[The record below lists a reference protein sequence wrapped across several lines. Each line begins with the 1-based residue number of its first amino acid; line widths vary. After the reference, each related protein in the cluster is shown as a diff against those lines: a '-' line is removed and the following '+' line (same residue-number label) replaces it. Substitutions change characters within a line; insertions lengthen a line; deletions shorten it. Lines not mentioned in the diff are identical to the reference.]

1 MKTVILDK
9 STLGA
14 DIDLTP
20 IRILGETAEYET
32 SAPEQVAERIADAD
46 TIVTNKI
53 KLNASNLD
61 AAKNLKL
68 ICVAATGYDN
78 IDTEYCKSHGI
89 ALCNVPGYS
98 TDSVA
103 HLSVAMALDLCIH
116 MTEYRRF
123 VNSGSYTKSG
133 VANRLIPVYH
143 ELSALKWGVVGGGG
157 IGTKVAEI
165 AKAIGC
171 EVMVCRRKNEG
182 AFPLAD
188 IDTICREC
196 DIISLHIPLSDS
208 TRGLI
213 SRERI
218 DSMKNGAIVVN
229 TARGA
234 VCDEAALADAVLSGK
249 IALGCDVY
257 SVEPFDENH
266 PFNKILECDNALLTP
281 HMAWGA
287 AEARARCVRVISEN
301 MSAFYAGEFKNR
313 IV

>member
-157 IGTKVAEI
+157 IGLVMTGYIKLFRYHSAMGVILLIAAVVIIVDMLTNFLRKKVL
-165 AKAIGC
+165 
-171 EVMVCRRKNEG
+171 V
-182 AFPLAD
+182 
-188 IDTICREC
+188 
-196 DIISLHIPLSDS
+196 
-208 TRGLI
+208 
-213 SRERI
+213 
-218 DSMKNGAIVVN
+218 
-229 TARGA
+229 
-234 VCDEAALADAVLSGK
+234 
-249 IALGCDVY
+249 
-257 SVEPFDENH
+257 
-266 PFNKILECDNALLTP
+266 
-281 HMAWGA
+281 
-287 AEARARCVRVISEN
+287 
-301 MSAFYAGEFKNR
+301 
-313 IV
+313 